1 MRVDPQGRTGFTLK
15 SIVMK
20 TQRVLHINTKPAV
33 LSNKERLMLEREK
46 DYFQDDLEEKQDRE
60 RRLLNRVSKNRLIRK

>member
-1 MRVDPQGRTGFTLK
+1 
-15 SIVMK
+15 MK

-33 LSNKERLMLEREK
+33 LSNKERLMLKREN
-46 DYFQDDLEEKQDRE
+46 DYFQDDLEEKQERE

>member
-1 MRVDPQGRTGFTLK
+1 
-15 SIVMK
+15 MK
-20 TQRVLHINTKPAV
+20 TQRVLHINTKPEV
-33 LSNKERLMLEREK
+33 LSNKERLMLEREN